1 MDPIAEKVF
10 SKVDSELCL
19 WCFQRVDQAIN
30 IWCQKTISA
39 LYRNC
44 SRSAQSILKH
54 SEVWC
59 GDLTKWSPTLSPS
72 LSSAMCANLHFYH
85 ALPFLEIS
93 TLEEAIDDA
102 ETKQF
107 IFIHQDFSATFSL
120 SMMAAPL
127 WDQKRV
133 KIESHFSFFLSC
145 VKEEPFVRS
154 PPLLEAVNPA
164 STHNSLQPRCFHTP
178 RCCRFSAGKS
188 MNPLST
194 GLLGCWI
201 CLDDRLA
208 TASGLCRTKKS
219 RGWKFAST
227 DAQTRSRGAGGG
239 NKESISTYLYL
250 ALHPIWNN
258 RICQLL
264 MLCQRFQKSL

>member
-30 IWCQKTISA
+30 IWCEKTISA

-85 ALPFLEIS
+85 PLPFLEIS

-154 PPLLEAVNPA
+154 PPFAWSSEPGF
-164 STHNSLQPRCFHTP
+164 NSLQPRCFHT
-178 RCCRFSAGKS
+178 RCCRQKTGKS
-188 MNPLST
+188 MNPLSARWAAAWMT
-194 GLLGCWI
+194 G
-201 CLDDRLA
+201 
-208 TASGLCRTKKS
+208 
-219 RGWKFAST
+219 
-227 DAQTRSRGAGGG
+227 
-239 NKESISTYLYL
+239 
-250 ALHPIWNN
+250 
-258 RICQLL
+258 
-264 MLCQRFQKSL
+264 

>member
-10 SKVDSELCL
+10 SKVDSELLCL

-30 IWCQKTISA
+30 IWCEKTISA

-133 KIESHFSFFLSC
+133 KIESHFSFFLSFLC
-145 VKEEPFVRS
+145 ERRTVRS
-154 PPLLEAVNPA
+154 FTPLAWSSEPGFDTQQLTATLLPHSSLLPVFCRQVNEP
-164 STHNSLQPRCFHTP
+164 SLHR
-178 RCCRFSAGKS
+178 
-188 MNPLST
+188 LV
-194 GLLGCWI
+194 GLLNLPGWQ
-201 CLDDRLA
+201 
-208 TASGLCRTKKS
+208 ASDS
-219 RGWKFAST
+219 
-227 DAQTRSRGAGGG
+227 
-239 NKESISTYLYL
+239 
-250 ALHPIWNN
+250 
-258 RICQLL
+258 
-264 MLCQRFQKSL
+264 

>member
-1 MDPIAEKVF
+1 MWRPDKMVTHFISVF
-10 SKVDSELCL
+10 IIRNVREFAFLSCAALFRNLNSRRSNW
-19 WCFQRVDQAIN
+19 WCWN
-30 IWCQKTISA
+30 KTI
-39 LYRNC
+39 YFYP
-44 SRSAQSILKH
+44 SRLFSYILTFDDGSSSMRSKE
-54 SEVWC
+54 SE
-59 GDLTKWSPTLSPS
+59 DR
-72 LSSAMCANLHFYH
+72 
-85 ALPFLEIS
+85 E
-93 TLEEAIDDA
+93 
-102 ETKQF
+102 
-107 IFIHQDFSATFSL
+107 
-120 SMMAAPL
+120 PL
-127 WDQKRV
+127 
-133 KIESHFSFFLSC
+133 FFLSFLC
-145 VKEEPFVRS
+145 ERRTVRS
-154 PPLLEAVNPA
+154 FTPLAWSSEPGFD
-164 STHNSLQPRCFHTP
+164 THNSLQPRCFHTP

>member
-1 MDPIAEKVF
+1 MLKQNNLFLSIKT
-10 SKVDSELCL
+10 
-19 WCFQRVDQAIN
+19 FQLHSHFRWWQL
-30 IWCQKTISA
+30 
-39 LYRNC
+39 LYEIKREWR
-44 SRSAQSILKH
+44 SR
-54 SEVWC
+54 
-59 GDLTKWSPTLSPS
+59 
-72 LSSAMCANLHFYH
+72 
-85 ALPFLEIS
+85 
-93 TLEEAIDDA
+93 
-102 ETKQF
+102 
-107 IFIHQDFSATFSL
+107 ATFL
-120 SMMAAPL
+120 
-127 WDQKRV
+127 
-133 KIESHFSFFLSC
+133 SFFLSC

-250 ALHPIWNN
+250 APHPIWNN

>member
-30 IWCQKTISA
+30 IWCEKTISA
-39 LYRNC
+39 LYWNC

-120 SMMAAPL
+120 SMMAAAL

-133 KIESHFSFFLSC
+133 KIESHFSFFLSFLC
-145 VKEEPFVRS
+145 ERRTVRS
-154 PPLLEAVNPA
+154 FTPLAWSSEPGFDTQQLTATLLPHSSLLPVFCRQVNEP
-164 STHNSLQPRCFHTP
+164 SLHR
-178 RCCRFSAGKS
+178 
-188 MNPLST
+188 LV
-194 GLLGCWI
+194 GLLNLPGWQ
-201 CLDDRLA
+201 
-208 TASGLCRTKKS
+208 ASDS
-219 RGWKFAST
+219 
-227 DAQTRSRGAGGG
+227 
-239 NKESISTYLYL
+239 
-250 ALHPIWNN
+250 
-258 RICQLL
+258 
-264 MLCQRFQKSL
+264 